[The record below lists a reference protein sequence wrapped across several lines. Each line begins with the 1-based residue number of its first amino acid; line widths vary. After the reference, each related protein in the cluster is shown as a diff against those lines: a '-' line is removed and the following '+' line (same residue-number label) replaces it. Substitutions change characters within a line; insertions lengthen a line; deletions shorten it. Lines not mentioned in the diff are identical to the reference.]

1 MLSHSSYVEGP
12 VPRTSDVSVNGDGAL
27 EELMKLH
34 WGREGGRTLGHSCT
48 EDRHMRMQREGWR
61 PWQKPALTT
70 G

>member
-1 MLSHSSYVEGP
+1 M
-12 VPRTSDVSVNGDGAL
+12 SVNGDGAF

-48 EDRHMRMQREGWR
+48 EDRHVRTQREGWR
-61 PWQKPALTT
+61 PWQKAALTT